1 GRSLFGTAIARE
13 SGMSLKR
20 VAPRLSL
27 IDVLDRVLD
36 KGLVI
41 DASVRVSLLGIEIV
55 GVDACIVVTSIQTYG
70 QLPSS
75 PPSLR
80 RMATVVLKS
89 GKSGAFPRRRR
100 PRTSVN
106 ARCQHGCTFVMKR
119 DALPSTVTCPFDG
132 SRICSVATPAA

>member
-1 GRSLFGTAIARE
+1 
-13 SGMSLKR
+13 MSIER
-20 VAPRLSL
+20 VAPHHSL

-41 DASVRVSLLGIEIV
+41 DVSLSVSLAGIDII
-55 GVDACIVVTSIQTYG
+55 GVETQIVVASIQTYEKVASTTR
-70 QLPSS
+70 PA
-75 PPSLR
+75 LR
-80 RMATVVLKS
+80 RSGRSVATADAAS
-89 GKSGAFPRRRR
+89 RRRR
-100 PRTSVN
+100 PRRTVN

>member
-1 GRSLFGTAIARE
+1 
-13 SGMSLKR
+13 MSLKR

-55 GVDACIVVTSIQTYG
+55 GVDACIVVASIQTYG
-70 QLPSS
+70 QLPPS

-80 RMATVVLKS
+80 RMATAVLKS
-89 GKSGAFPRRRR
+89 GKSGAVPRRRR

-119 DALPSTVTCPFDG
+119 DAVPSTVTCPFDR